1 MKPNRNFELRAHTLT
16 QHRREWSVAAASGLL
31 LFLVGILAPAFFSLA
46 NLRDLVL
53 SNVPV
58 LVVAIGMTLI
68 IIAGQID
75 ISVGSQFAIAS
86 VMAGVLAK
94 MGLPIPLLALAV
106 AVIGGLMGALNGV
119 LVARF
124 GIPAIVVTLAT
135 MISLRDGLRWATEGT
150 WVQNLP
156 EDFQWFG
163 LGQGFGQM
171 GLVLVA
177 VALLVLF
184 AWGMRNVAIGRAI
197 YATGS
202 DREAAR
208 LCGINPSAIVF
219 FVFVVGGGLTGL
231 AGLLNS
237 VRFYDIQSNAGVGLE
252 MKAIAAVVVG
262 GTSINGGR
270 GTLVGTLLGVAL
282 LGTIGTALTFLGISP
297 FWEKAIQGAIILV
310 AVVLDVAIGKTGE
323 RGEGLL
329 VRHS

>member
-1 MKPNRNFELRAHTLT
+1 MGTEVTTFTRH
-16 QHRREWSVAAASGLL
+16 QREWSVAGASIVLL
-31 LFLVGILAPAFFSLA
+31 IFVAVFAPGFFSLA

-53 SNVPV
+53 SNAPV

-68 IIAGQID
+68 ILAGQID

-86 VMAGVLAK
+86 VMAGVLSK
-94 MGLPIPLLALAV
+94 LGLPVPVLAV
-106 AVIGGLMGALNGV
+106 VIAGIGALMGALNGV

-135 MISLRDGLRWATEGT
+135 MISLRDGLRWATEGK
-150 WVQNLP
+150 WVQGLP
-156 EDFQWFG
+156 DNFQWFG
-163 LGQGFGQM
+163 LGQTIGQI
-171 GLVLVA
+171 VLVVV
-177 VALLVLF
+177 VALILVMFGWAL
-184 AWGMRNVAIGRAI
+184 RNVAAGRAV

-208 LCGINPSAIVF
+208 LCGINPVRVVF
-219 FVFVVGGGLTGL
+219 AVFVAGGTLTAL

-237 VRFYDIQSNAGVGLE
+237 VRFADIQSNAGVGLE

-297 FWEKAIQGAIILV
+297 FWEKAMQGAIILV
-310 AVVLDVAIGKTGE
+310 AVVLDVALGRTEE
-323 RGEGLL
+323 RGEGVL